1 MPNGRW
7 KVDMDPWVAPAL
19 LALVIWSVQRVLTKA
34 ALSTVSTPQFYLLTA
49 SLSLPV
55 YLPMLL
61 LDPPRA
67 SAFVPAVGLSAFMAV
82 TFGVTT
88 EALRR
93 GPVGKVSPITGVSPA
108 LTALLAVALLHEQAP
123 PARLGGIVLAVAA
136 VIVLGYRRNEH
147 PTGSGGWLSLA
158 MASLVLQGLGAFLAK
173 AVVTSSGPSAL
184 LVTSAG
190 LQVGVGSVMLRRCGC
205 SFPRP
210 TTPLLRWTSLTL
222 VLAALA
228 TIGYLWALSVGPASA
243 VVPLVATSPALA
255 GVAGAIALREPRSGT
270 QYVGVA
276 LGLLA
281 AALLALG

>member
-1 MPNGRW
+1 
-7 KVDMDPWVAPAL
+7 VDPWVVPAL
-19 LALVIWSVQRVLTKA
+19 IALVIWSVQRVLTKA
-34 ALSTVSTPQFYLLTA
+34 ALSTLSTPQFYLLSA

-55 YLPMLL
+55 YLPMLF

-67 SAFVPAVGLSAFMAV
+67 SAFGPALGVSAFMAV
-82 TFGVTT
+82 AFLVTT

-93 GPVGKVSPITGVSPA
+93 GPVGRVSPITGVAPA
-108 LTALLAVALLHEQAP
+108 LTAVLAVMLLHEQAP
-123 PARLGGIVLAVAA
+123 PVRLAGIALAMAA
-136 VIVLGYRRNEH
+136 VVLLGYRRRSEAAD
-147 PTGSGGWLSLA
+147 GSWMSFTIAALL
-158 MASLVLQGLGAFLAK
+158 LQGLGAFLAK
-173 AVVTSSGPSAL
+173 SVVTPDGPSAL

-190 LQVGVGSVMLRRCGC
+190 VQVGVGSVLLRRSGR

-210 TTPLLRWTSLTL
+210 TTPLLRWTFVIL
-222 VLAALA
+222 VFAAVA

-255 GVAGAIALREPRSGT
+255 GMAGAFVLKERRSRA

-281 AALLALG
+281 AAMLAVSG